1 MKEIYKVKPP
11 KRVILG
17 DPKYFEQFSGAKLR
31 KRIVDFK
38 VPKAFAARVV
48 LQKEKHEDT
57 GTLQL
62 YLAPKDHLQTYMRGL
77 LRQGQESKIRQIAL
91 ESERYC
97 VQIDKN
103 EDSICAEDG
112 CWASFEEIVHWENGK
127 KVLDAAILSITMPAS
142 ETMQEMR
149 QSVQYFFQNAELTE
163 NTAEDAADQAV

>member
-1 MKEIYKVKPP
+1 MKEIYKAKPP

-17 DPKYFEQFSGAKLR
+17 DPKYFEQFSGARLR

-38 VPKAFAARVV
+38 VPKHFAARVV
-48 LQKEKHEDT
+48 LNQTDDT
-57 GTLQL
+57 AGTLQL
-62 YLAPKDHLQTYMRGL
+62 YLAPKDHLQTHMRGL

-103 EDSICAEDG
+103 EDSICAESG

-149 QSVQYFFQNAELTE
+149 QRVQYFFQNTELTG
-163 NTAEDAADQAV
+163 NATEDAADQAV